1 MAARAQHRYLE
12 RHIEPGLPP
21 CPLAGTPWDHVLVI
35 PAFHEEAAL
44 VERLCDLP
52 TGDGSTLVI
61 LVLNRPAKLS
71 EPDDNH
77 ALREAVSL
85 LPAGSAKTLKRLTAA
100 VDLYL
105 HDLDLLSGPLPRN
118 QAVGL
123 ARKTGCD
130 IAFKWKCD
138 GAITSHWICSTDAD
152 ARLPDDYFSRLEQLP
167 PNAVAATYPFW
178 HAPGRDASCNLSSAL
193 YELRLH
199 HYVLGLEYAGSPYA
213 FYTLGSCLAVTADAY
228 ATVRG
233 FPKRAGGEDFYLL
246 NKLAKTGEVVKL
258 AGDCIQL
265 ESRESHRVP
274 FGTGPAVARISA
286 QADPRAHPLFYHPAC
301 FEAVRA
307 VLRSAPRLAC
317 TGLQDLP
324 ELLCS
329 QHMDPALADACHAV
343 LDKLGTESA
352 IEHCRRQGKSPQQF
366 MRQFHQW
373 FDGFKTLK
381 FIHAIRELGW
391 PDCSLAGLDLLHPE
405 LWPTPDNTDVE
416 KLRRGVCQHRR
427 WVTSHQQL
435 ADISQ

>member
-1 MAARAQHRYLE
+1 M
-12 RHIEPGLPP
+12 
-21 CPLAGTPWDHVLVI
+21 
-35 PAFHEEAAL
+35 PAFHEEATL

-52 TGDGSTLVI
+52 TCDGLILVI
-61 LVLNRPAKLS
+61 LVLNRPARMS
-71 EPDDNH
+71 EPDDNL

-85 LPAGSAKTLKRLTAA
+85 LPAGSANTLKRLTAGI
-100 VDLYL
+100 DLYV

-130 IAFKWKCD
+130 IAFKWKCE

-152 ARLPDDYFSRLEQLP
+152 ARLPDDYFSRLEQLS
-167 PNAVAATYPFW
+167 PNAVAVTYPFW
-178 HAPGRDASCNLSSAL
+178 HAPGRDANCNLASTL

-213 FYTLGSCLAVTADAY
+213 FYTLGSCLAVTVDAY

-258 AGDCIQL
+258 AGDCVQL

-286 QADPRAHPLFYHPAC
+286 RADPLAHPLFYHPAC

-307 VLRSAPRLAC
+307 VLRSAPRLAYS
-317 TGLQDLP
+317 GLQDLP
-324 ELLCS
+324 ELLYS
-329 QHMDPALADACHAV
+329 QHMDPVLAEACRAA
-343 LDKLGTESA
+343 LDKLGMESA

-391 PDCSLAGLDLLHPE
+391 PDCSLAGLDLLHPK

-416 KLRRGVCQHRR
+416 KLRRAVCQYRR
-427 WVTSHQQL
+427 WVRSHQL
-435 ADISQ
+435 LTDISQ